1 VNVYLTDAAG
11 DVENAWLKIDG
22 IGIVA
27 EDQQEIELPGEFDEL
42 ILVSELVGH
51 ARQIVNDAEVD
62 LETFRQLRLVL
73 GGAVLETKD
82 GRVYATEGTELPDGV
97 SDDDVGELHCPSCA
111 QSGLKIVVQGAAPE
125 VEEGDDVSIV
135 IDFDVAQSFGKQA
148 GNSGRWVMRPV
159 IHATVAAEP
168 NAPLAGGSSIGGTV
182 ALASGASIP
191 ECPAG
196 TPRSLADFVPT
207 ATAATLKDANNAAVV
222 RSGTTTVAGAFTIA
236 NVAPDT
242 YTLGAMEVVLG
253 NQQTGSWKLVF
264 TATANPASA
273 QVTQGLDVQG
283 IQYSVTGAACQAM

>member
-1 VNVYLTDAAG
+1 MRCWTGIRTPQLLTALGLAFALAACDEGLGPREGARVNVYLTDAAG

-22 IGIVA
+22 VRIVA

-62 LETFRQLRLVL
+62 IETFRQLRLVL

-82 GRVYATEGTELPDGV
+82 GRIYATEGTELPEGV

-135 IDFDVAQSFGKQA
+135 IDFDVALSFGKQA

-182 ALASGASIP
+182 ALASGASTSNTTLTSRAFDAA
-191 ECPAG
+191 PAL
-196 TPRSLADFVPT
+196 RA
-207 ATAATLKDANNAAVV
+207 
-222 RSGTTTVAGAFTIA
+222 
-236 NVAPDT
+236 
-242 YTLGAMEVVLG
+242 
-253 NQQTGSWKLVF
+253 
-264 TATANPASA
+264 
-273 QVTQGLDVQG
+273 
-283 IQYSVTGAACQAM
+283 